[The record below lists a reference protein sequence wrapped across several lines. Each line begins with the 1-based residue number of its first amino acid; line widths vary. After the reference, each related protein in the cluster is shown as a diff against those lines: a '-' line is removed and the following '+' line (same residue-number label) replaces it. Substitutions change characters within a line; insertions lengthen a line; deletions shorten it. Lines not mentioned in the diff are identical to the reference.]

1 MVREYEALPLGTIPL
16 VEGVRL
22 TPEAHNS
29 QQPQL
34 SVVMCDINWDLL
46 FLDAQVDRRLL
57 TNEEKYYLSG
67 LLMANTIARR
77 TYDVLKDS
85 KQHERSV
92 IAAMIISE
100 LEELIADVLVGD
112 FVVPKVVETGW

>member
-46 FLDAQVDRRLL
+46 LLDAQVDRRLL

-67 LLMANTIARR
+67 LLMVNTIARR